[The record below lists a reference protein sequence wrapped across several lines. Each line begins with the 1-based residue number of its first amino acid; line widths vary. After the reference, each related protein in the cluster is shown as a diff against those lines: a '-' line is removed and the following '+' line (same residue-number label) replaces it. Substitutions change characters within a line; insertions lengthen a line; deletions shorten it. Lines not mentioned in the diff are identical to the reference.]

1 MTNNDNS
8 AVDFEKRCKE
18 LEEALAFA
26 EKGWRDASQANFLLN
41 SQYADKIKKL
51 TEELEVK
58 NNELRIYKDAYESV
72 VNSKTWKMS
81 VKVKKLMGKK
91 VN

>member
-1 MTNNDNS
+1 MTKNDNPS
-8 AVDFEKRCKE
+8 VDLEKRCKE
-18 LEEALAFA
+18 LEDALAFA

-41 SQYADKIKKL
+41 SQYADKLKKL
-51 TEELEVK
+51 TDELEAK

-72 VNSKTWKMS
+72 INSKTWKMS
-81 VKVKKLMGKK
+81 IKVKKLMGKK